1 LARYIDSV
9 CRLCRREDEK
19 LFLKADRC
27 YTEKCAIERRKYA
40 PGQHGQRRRGKE
52 SNYGIQLREK
62 QKARRTYGIMERQFR
77 QYFKKADNLK
87 GITGD
92 NLLTLL
98 ERRLDNVVYR
108 MGFAGSRREAR
119 RLVNHG
125 HFTVNGKKVTIPS
138 YLVKQG
144 EVIVVREKSRKI
156 PRIVESM
163 ETVQRRGIPAWLE
176 VDPANFKGVM
186 AAYPTGPEMESNIKA
201 QLIVELYS
209 K

>member
-19 LFLKADRC
+19 LFLKGDRC

-40 PGQHGQRRRGKE
+40 PGQHGQRRRGKD
-52 SNYGIQLREK
+52 SDYGIQLRQK
-62 QKARRTYGIMERQFR
+62 QKARRIYGMMERQFR
-77 QYFKKADNLK
+77 QCFKKAENQK
-87 GITGD
+87 GVTGE

-108 MGFAGSRREAR
+108 MGFAASRKEAR
-119 RLVNHG
+119 HLVNHG
-125 HFTVNGKKVTIPS
+125 HFIVDGRKVTISS

-144 EVIVVREKSRKI
+144 QTVQVREKSRKI

-176 VDPANFKGVM
+176 VDAPNFKGTL
-186 AAYPTGPEMESNIKA
+186 AAYPSGPEMESTINA

>member
-1 LARYIDSV
+1 MARYVDSV

-40 PGQHGQRRRGKE
+40 PGIHGQRRRSKV
-52 SNYGIQLREK
+52 SDYGVQLREK
-62 QKARRTYGIMERQFR
+62 QKARRLYGIMERQFR
-77 QYFKKADNLK
+77 QYFKRADKQK
-87 GITGD
+87 GVTGE
-92 NLLTLL
+92 NLLVML

-119 RLVNHG
+119 HLVNHG
-125 HFTVNGKKVTIPS
+125 HFTVDGRKVNIAS
-138 YLVKQG
+138 FLVKPGQT
-144 EVIVVREKSRKI
+144 VVLREKSRKI
-156 PRIVESM
+156 ARVADAI
-163 ETVQRRGIPAWLE
+163 ETVQRRGVPAWIE
-176 VDPANFKGVM
+176 VDHQNFKGVVQSL
-186 AAYPTGPEMESNIKA
+186 PTGPELESTINA

>member
-1 LARYIDSV
+1 MARYIDSV